1 MQPKETTCGG
11 NGIWG
16 QLGMEDG
23 KALKSEYSIR
33 LWYLGMF
40 GCVLFVGVFLVAGSW
55 FLEHCLSTR
64 YFK

>member
-1 MQPKETTCGG
+1 
-11 NGIWG
+11 
-16 QLGMEDG
+16 MEDG